1 MRLPRRALGLLAL
14 SATGAS
20 AQALRAETVRGVTR
34 PRDSAQIGPLAE
46 GQVLEIL
53 VAEGDRVAQ
62 GQVLLRL
69 DDHVQQARIALARAA
84 AAAEGE
90 LRQAQ
95 AQAVEAT
102 AQAARTATAARS
114 GGAMEWEQR
123 QANARVAMTRAA
135 VETAED
141 RRRLEQRRLELELAQ
156 AETFLLRAP
165 FAGVIWKLDTVRGA
179 LLARG
184 EKPVTIADLAVLE
197 AVLFVPASAFPAL
210 QVGAHYPARVLL
222 PGEVPQRALLRHVDL
237 LMDSASGR
245 FRCVFTLD
253 NAEAGLPAGAELEVT
268 LSALPARD

>member
-1 MRLPRRALGLLAL
+1 MSARLSRRTIGFLLLGTA
-14 SATGAS
+14 
-20 AQALRAETVRGVTR
+20 AQAQRPEVARGVTR
-34 PRDSAQIGPLAE
+34 PRDLALIGPIAE

-53 VAEGDRVAQ
+53 VAEGDGVRT
-62 GQVLLRL
+62 GQILLRL
-69 DDHVQQARIALARAA
+69 DDQVQAARIALARAA
-84 AAAEGE
+84 ASAEGE

-95 AQAVEAT
+95 AQAAEAA
-102 AQAARTATAARS
+102 AQAARTAAAARS

-156 AETFLLRAP
+156 AETFLVRAP
-165 FAGVIWKLDTVRGA
+165 FDGVIWKLETVRGA

-184 EKPVTIADLAVLE
+184 EKPITIADLAVLE
-197 AVLFVPASAFPAL
+197 AVLFVPASAFASL
-210 QVGAHYPARVLL
+210 RVGAHYPLRVLL
-222 PGEVPQRALLRHVDL
+222 AGETPRRARLRHVDM

-253 NAEAGLPAGAELEVT
+253 NADGALPAGAEVEVI
-268 LSALPARD
+268 LAALPGPG